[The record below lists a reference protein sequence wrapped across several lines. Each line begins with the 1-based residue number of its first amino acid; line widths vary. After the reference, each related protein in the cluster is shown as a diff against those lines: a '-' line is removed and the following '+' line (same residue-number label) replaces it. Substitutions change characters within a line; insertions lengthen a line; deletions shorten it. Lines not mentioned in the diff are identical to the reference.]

1 MALSLPARYR
11 EEQAFMREILFEPT
25 DLSARLIYA
34 DWLDERQDPRA
45 RLLRIDVELQQL
57 SSDDFQRQLLVL
69 ERAEIVPKL
78 DRDWVSWLGLASI
91 ERCPGSTVTLNWT
104 ATDAGSRPE
113 RIEFKYR
120 CPKRWENLP
129 PFDDDPHTRF
139 CNECERTVHYC
150 YNIETARWHARR
162 DRCVALDPSVT
173 RQPNDLDSDSEP
185 GEFMGEMVAL

>member
-1 MALSLPARYR
+1 MALSVPERYR
-11 EEQAFMREILFEPT
+11 EEQAFIREILFEPT

-57 SSDDFQRQLLVL
+57 SSEDFQRQLLLV
-69 ERAEIVPKL
+69 ERAEIVPGL
-78 DRDWVSWLGLASI
+78 DRNWVGLLGLASI
-91 ERCPGSTVTLNWT
+91 ERCPESIETLNWT
-104 ATDAGSRPE
+104 GTEEGSPPE

-120 CPKRWENLP
+120 CPKRWENLKP
-129 PFDDDPHTRF
+129 ADDDDPNTRF

-150 YNIETARWHARR
+150 YNIETARSHAQR

-173 RQPNDLDSDSEP
+173 REPNDLDAEP
-185 GEFMGEMVAL
+185 EEWMGFMR